1 MLRTQKLFERQFE
14 RRLTAWYLVDRKT
27 PALGWLHRIR
37 QALGM
42 SAPQLADRIGMTRQ
56 GVADLES
63 REQDG
68 SATLAALRKAAEAM
82 NCDLVYAIVP
92 RTSLVDVLS
101 KQARKKATEEMNRV
115 AHTML
120 LENQGTTSNEVD
132 RLIEERA
139 DQLLRASRRT
149 LWSGGGG
156 DAGPRQSLDKE

>member
-1 MLRTQKLFERQFE
+1 MTSQRLFERQVE
-14 RRLTAWYLVDRKT
+14 RRIAAWYRVDRNA
-27 PALGWLHRIR
+27 PALGWLHTIR

-92 RTSLVDVLS
+92 RTSLADLLS
-101 KQARKKATEEMNRV
+101 SQARKRATEEVNRV
-115 AHTML
+115 AHTMH
-120 LENQGTTSNEVD
+120 LENQGTSPGEVD

-149 LWSGGGG
+149 LWNAGRGG
-156 DAGPRQSLDKE
+156 AGPRQSLDKE